1 MWRRTRRA
9 SWGGGFTD
17 TSNARSVGFEA
28 KRAQLLAFWREV
40 LGGRPMVVVAASLGA
55 SIAVDLF
62 ADTPEAFASL
72 VMLDPATYTDPPPPV
87 PEFAAKLLIDNVI
100 GAPQVRESI
109 AKQAYFN
116 KPLQTEDAIRVGNL
130 HVLRPQW
137 SRDSVE
143 WLLLGGYDVRES
155 MPSLAVIPCLTLWGR
170 DDEVIAP
177 AAVVPQLVEALPSTT
192 FRWVD
197 ECGHTPVRLPG
208 GSNRGAW
215 GSPPLKPW
223 FPVGPRVTNTPR
235 LEHSCLCTYNA
246 SFLPHAQHLEQPEVT
261 ATAIV
266 AFIRGDLVPGDGD
279 VTAVVARARD
289 VERLR
294 AGLSKLRDGAR
305 DAAASAASGLRER
318 VEKLREDRR
327 NSK

>member
-1 MWRRTRRA
+1 MLALLLDAAFLCAGLVMNPAAVRSVKPHPRLDDLGRSAPIRMLLPAYVPTERVAEISEPAAVNAINGMQYVSLALPADCATSPVDVAYIRTSVTPQPSQPPVLLIHGFDISCLEYRRLLPLLEA
-9 SWGGGFTD
+9 EGVEAYAPCVLGWGFTD

-170 DDEVIAP
+170 DTR
-177 AAVVPQLVEALPSTT
+177 SSRRR
-192 FRWVD
+192 RW
-197 ECGHTPVRLPG
+197 CR
-208 GSNRGAW
+208 S
-215 GSPPLKPW
+215 
-223 FPVGPRVTNTPR
+223 
-235 LEHSCLCTYNA
+235 
-246 SFLPHAQHLEQPEVT
+246 
-261 ATAIV
+261 
-266 AFIRGDLVPGDGD
+266 
-279 VTAVVARARD
+279 
-289 VERLR
+289 
-294 AGLSKLRDGAR
+294 
-305 DAAASAASGLRER
+305 
-318 VEKLREDRR
+318 
-327 NSK
+327 